1 MLEHNMDLLRRIDL
15 IDFSPHVRCFAT
27 RMNGTKRLKRLNLWL
42 SCADCLYSLANVKV
56 VKMSNLCPPTAANL
70 DQRQQNGE
78 SLCRRSMGL
87 REFSIITSL
96 KWEAR
101 EAAEA
106 EEDEDR
112 NIRDF
117 VSHVHLCLNAIVIY

>member
-1 MLEHNMDLLRRIDL
+1 
-15 IDFSPHVRCFAT
+15 
-27 RMNGTKRLKRLNLWL
+27 
-42 SCADCLYSLANVKV
+42 
-56 VKMSNLCPPTAANL
+56 
-70 DQRQQNGE
+70 
-78 SLCRRSMGL
+78 MGL

-101 EAAEA
+101 EAEA

-117 VSHVHLCLNAIVIY
+117 ISHVHLCLNAIVIY

>member
-1 MLEHNMDLLRRIDL
+1 MLKLLKC
-15 IDFSPHVRCFAT
+15 PTFAH
-27 RMNGTKRLKRLNLWL
+27 LQQ
-42 SCADCLYSLANVKV
+42 
-56 VKMSNLCPPTAANL
+56 PTANL